1 MADGSEFFLV
11 LRGEGV
17 SEAFLELRFRNG
29 AQLCFPYDHMGWFS
43 YSPDDGTIDFDFDG
57 FLVTIKGRGLVPKL
71 FDSIKA
77 RRVAWV
83 READTELQDSKDF
96 ECFIE
101 AITVLEPLAD
111 DEAPGEA

>member
-57 FLVTIKGRGLVPKL
+57 FLVTIKGRGV
-71 FDSIKA
+71 FSTKA